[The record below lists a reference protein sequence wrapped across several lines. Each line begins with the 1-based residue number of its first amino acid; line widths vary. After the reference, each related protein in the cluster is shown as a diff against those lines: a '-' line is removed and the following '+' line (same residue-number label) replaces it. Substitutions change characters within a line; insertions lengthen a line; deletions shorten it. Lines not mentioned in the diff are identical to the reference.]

1 MSSSHSDQYISAY
14 MNFMDQSPTSY
25 HAVAMMA
32 DELRQA
38 GFHPQKETDSW
49 DVSPGGYYVI
59 RDGAIIAYVIPP
71 LANVD
76 DTAERDNARKKT
88 AVTKDDNGVRHP
100 AYRIIGAHTD
110 SPALA
115 LKPTPQST
123 TSDGW
128 GHLAVEV
135 YGGALLNSWLD
146 RELCVAGRVVDEMGA
161 VHLVRTKPIARVPQ
175 LAIHLDRKVNEG
187 LELNPQKHIHPV
199 WTVDDDSADIME
211 VIAESA
217 GLLNKSQIFGWDLKL
232 VPTQKAATFGAQSQ
246 FIASGRQDNLS
257 SVFAGFHVLQQLDT
271 DAIPSDDI
279 LVFVANDHEEVGSGT
294 RSGAAGPF
302 LEDVLHRTAV
312 ALGYDADEEAR
323 MMARSV
329 CISSDAGHSV
339 HPNYSERHD
348 PDTRPMMGHGPM
360 VKINA
365 NQRYVSDAVGE
376 GIWQRACESAGIR
389 HQAFVSH
396 NAMPCGSTIGP
407 ITATRLG
414 MVTVDVGIPLLSMHS
429 AREMSHEYDCWALS
443 RAMDAFWTMESLE
456 YGQ

>member
-1 MSSSHSDQYISAY
+1 
-14 MNFMDQSPTSY
+14 
-25 HAVAMMA
+25 MA

-38 GFHPQKETDSW
+38 GFHPQKETDPW
-49 DVSPGGYYVI
+49 DVRPGGHYVV
-59 RDGAIIAYVIPP
+59 RDGAMIAYVIPP
-71 LANVD
+71 QAASPS
-76 DTAERDNARKKT
+76 TTERESVGKHSPKNKH
-88 AVTKDDNGVRHP
+88 NGGRHP

-128 GHLAVEV
+128 GQLAVEV

-146 RELCVAGRVVDEMGA
+146 RELCVAGRVVDEHGA

-187 LELNPQKHIHPV
+187 LELNPQKHIHPI
-199 WTVDDDSADIME
+199 WTVDDDSADIMD

-217 GLLNKSQIFGWDLKL
+217 GLSSKREIFGWDLKL

-257 SVFAGFHVLQQLDT
+257 SVFAGFHVLQQLGT
-271 DAIPSDDI
+271 DSIPGDGI

-312 ALGYDADEEAR
+312 ALGYDADDEAR
-323 MMARSV
+323 MTARS
-329 CISSDAGHSV
+329 A
-339 HPNYSERHD
+339 
-348 PDTRPMMGHGPM
+348 
-360 VKINA
+360 
-365 NQRYVSDAVGE
+365 
-376 GIWQRACESAGIR
+376 
-389 HQAFVSH
+389 
-396 NAMPCGSTIGP
+396 
-407 ITATRLG
+407 
-414 MVTVDVGIPLLSMHS
+414 
-429 AREMSHEYDCWALS
+429 
-443 RAMDAFWTMESLE
+443 
-456 YGQ
+456 

>member
-1 MSSSHSDQYISAY
+1 M
-14 MNFMDQSPTSY
+14 
-25 HAVAMMA
+25 
-32 DELRQA
+32 
-38 GFHPQKETDSW
+38 
-49 DVSPGGYYVI
+49 
-59 RDGAIIAYVIPP
+59 
-71 LANVD
+71 
-76 DTAERDNARKKT
+76 
-88 AVTKDDNGVRHP
+88 
-100 AYRIIGAHTD
+100 
-110 SPALA
+110 
-115 LKPTPQST
+115 
-123 TSDGW
+123 
-128 GHLAVEV
+128 
-135 YGGALLNSWLD
+135 
-146 RELCVAGRVVDEMGA
+146 
-161 VHLVRTKPIARVPQ
+161 
-175 LAIHLDRKVNEG
+175 
-187 LELNPQKHIHPV
+187 
-199 WTVDDDSADIME
+199 WTVDDEGADIME
-211 VIAESA
+211 IIAESA
-217 GLLNKSQIFGWDLKL
+217 GLSSKREIFGWDLKL

-271 DAIPSDDI
+271 DSIPGDDI

-312 ALGYDADEEAR
+312 ALGCDADDEAR

-339 HPNYSERHD
+339 HPNYAERHD
-348 PDTRPMMGHGPM
+348 PDTRPMMGRGPM

-376 GIWQRACESAGIR
+376 AIWQRACEAAGIR

-443 RAMDAFWTMESLE
+443 EAMCALWTMESLE

>member
-1 MSSSHSDQYISAY
+1 MSSSHSDQYIDAY

-25 HAVAMMA
+25 HAVAVMA
-32 DELRQA
+32 DELRQT
-38 GFHPQKETDSW
+38 GFHPQKETDPW
-49 DVSPGGYYVI
+49 DVRPGGHYVV
-59 RDGAIIAYVIPP
+59 RDGAMIAYVIPP
-71 LANVD
+71 QTTSAS
-76 DTAERDNARKKT
+76 TAERESVGKHSPKNKND
-88 AVTKDDNGVRHP
+88 GGRHT
-100 AYRIIGAHTD
+100 AYRIIGAHPD

-128 GHLAVEV
+128 GQLAVEV

-146 RELCVAGRVVDEMGA
+146 RELCVAGRVVDEHGA

-187 LELNPQKHIHPV
+187 LELNPQKHIHPI
-199 WTVDDDSADIME
+199 WTVDDDSADIMD

-217 GLLNKSQIFGWDLKL
+217 GLSSKREIFGWDLKL
-232 VPTQKAATFGAQSQ
+232 VPTQKAAKIGAQSQ

-257 SVFAGFHVLQQLDT
+257 SVFAGFHVLRHLDT
-271 DAIPSDDI
+271 DAIPGDDI

-312 ALGYDADEEAR
+312 ALGYGPDDEAR

-339 HPNYSERHD
+339 HPNYAERHD
-348 PDTRPMMGHGPM
+348 PDTRPMMGRGPM

-376 GIWQRACESAGIR
+376 AIWQRACEAAGIR

-443 RAMDAFWTMESLE
+443 EAMCALWTMESLE

>member
-1 MSSSHSDQYISAY
+1 

-25 HAVAMMA
+25 HAVAVMA
-32 DELRQA
+32 AGLHQA
-38 GFHPQKETDSW
+38 GFHAQKETDPW
-49 DVSPGGYYVI
+49 DVRPGGHYVI
-59 RDGAIIAYVIPP
+59 RDGAMIAYVIPP
-71 LANVD
+71 EAASDGITARDGVD
-76 DTAERDNARKKT
+76 KNNAKNKG
-88 AVTKDDNGVRHP
+88 DSNSHIP
-100 AYRIIGAHTD
+100 AFRIIGAHTD

-128 GHLAVEV
+128 GQLAVEV

-146 RELCVAGRVVDEMGA
+146 RELCVAGRVVDEHGT

-199 WTVDDDSADIME
+199 WTVDDESADIMD
-211 VIAESA
+211 VIAESV
-217 GLLNKSQIFGWDLKL
+217 GLSSKCEIFGWDLKL

-257 SVFAGFHVLQQLDT
+257 SVFAGFHVLQHLDT
-271 DAIPSDDI
+271 DAIPGDDI

-312 ALGYDADEEAR
+312 ALGYGPDDEAR

-329 CISSDAGHSV
+329 CVSSDAGHSV
-339 HPNYSERHD
+339 HPNYAERHD
-348 PDTRPMMGHGPM
+348 PDTRPMMGRGPM

-376 GIWQRACESAGIR
+376 AMWQRACESAGIR

-443 RAMDAFWTMESLE
+443 EAMRAVWTMDSLE